1 MKGGELLNTNYITIA
16 KDETDEQLIKKSRFI
31 CTVHRIESEDEAR
44 SFIAMTKKA
53 HPKANHNCYAF
64 IVGQTPETHRSSDD
78 GEPSGTAGIPMLDVL
93 KGQKLTN
100 TLAIV
105 TRYFGGTKLGTGGL
119 VRAYAHSTK
128 SAVIKA
134 GLIEKRLESAV
145 TIFIDYSNLNQTN
158 YFLEAKKIN
167 TLSTEFLQEVAL
179 TISTE
184 HPEIIKAELIELLN
198 GRVRFEDGT
207 KTFYDYSI
215 LQAD

>member
-1 MKGGELLNTNYITIA
+1 M
-16 KDETDEQLIKKSRFI
+16 
-31 CTVHRIESEDEAR
+31 
-44 SFIAMTKKA
+44 
-53 HPKANHNCYAF
+53 
-64 IVGQTPETHRSSDD
+64 
-78 GEPSGTAGIPMLDVL
+78 L

-198 GRVRFEDGT
+198 GRVRIEDGP
-207 KTFYDYSI
+207 KTFYDYPI